1 MRDLARTALQTGT
14 ELPPAYWSF
23 LRAWTALG
31 VPAFIA
37 FVAIFWLMVHK
48 PA

>member
-1 MRDLARTALQTGT
+1 VLNARTG
-14 ELPPAYWSF
+14 LPPAYGRF

-31 VPAFIA
+31 VPTFLA